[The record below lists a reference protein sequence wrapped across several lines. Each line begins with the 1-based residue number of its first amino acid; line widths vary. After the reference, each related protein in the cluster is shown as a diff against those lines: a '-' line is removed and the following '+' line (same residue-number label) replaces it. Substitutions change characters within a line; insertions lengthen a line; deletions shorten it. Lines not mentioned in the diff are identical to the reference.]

1 MTGLEHGG
9 DITEGER
16 FRLPVGSVTDYAIL
30 LLDEAGQ
37 VASWN
42 PGAERSRGYSERE
55 IVGQPSSRFFTDEDR
70 AAGMPER
77 ALRVAATEGHFE
89 FEGWHVRKDGTR
101 FWAHTVIDP
110 IRNDTGKPMG
120 FAMITHD
127 LAVRKQTQEALRR
140 SEERFRLLVQS
151 VTDYAIYMLDAHGY
165 VTNWNAGAM
174 RIKGYAPEDIIGQHF
189 SRFYTEE
196 DRIAGLPE
204 LGLATAAREGRFE
217 AEGWRVRND
226 GSRFWAHAIIDA
238 IRDDDGRL
246 LGFAKVTR
254 DITERREAQL
264 ALEQAREAFFQAQ
277 KMEAIG
283 KLTGGVAHDFNNLL
297 AAVLGSLDLA
307 RKRLPAESDALRF
320 INNAIMAAERGA
332 TLTQRMLAFARKQEL
347 KLEAVDT
354 AALVHNMAELLQRTL
369 GAQVTVDTCFPSTLP
384 TVLADPVQLELAIIN
399 LAVNARDAMPGGGRI
414 VISAKEAAVPADNA
428 QGLAPGQYVCLAV
441 ADKGEGMDEKTLAQ
455 AIDPFFTTK
464 GIGKGTGLGLP
475 MVHGLAEQCGGRL
488 VLKSRK
494 GEGTTAELWLPAV
507 AATATAAPQP
517 PRLRAAPEAAPQG
530 SLTVLAVDDDRLVL
544 NYTVALLQELGHRV
558 VEASSG
564 KQALEI
570 LGRQPVDLLITD
582 YLMPEMTGTQLAEI
596 VRAGWPR
603 LPVLLVTGYAELHPQ
618 KSPDLPRLHKPFQQ
632 EQLAAAVAEL
642 TEASRAPAP
651 ELQFVNR

>member
-1 MTGLEHGG
+1 MTGLEHGS

-399 LAVNARDAMPGGGRI
+399 LAVNARDAMRGAGASSSVPRKRRCPPTMPRAWRRGSM
-414 VISAKEAAVPADNA
+414 SASPLPTRARGWTRKPWPRRSTPSSPPRASAR
-428 QGLAPGQYVCLAV
+428 APGSGCPWSMAS
-441 ADKGEGMDEKTLAQ
+441 
-455 AIDPFFTTK
+455 P
-464 GIGKGTGLGLP
+464 
-475 MVHGLAEQCGGRL
+475 
-488 VLKSRK
+488 SS
-494 GEGTTAELWLPAV
+494 
-507 AATATAAPQP
+507 AA
-517 PRLRAAPEAAPQG
+517 
-530 SLTVLAVDDDRLVL
+530 
-544 NYTVALLQELGHRV
+544 
-558 VEASSG
+558 
-564 KQALEI
+564 
-570 LGRQPVDLLITD
+570 
-582 YLMPEMTGTQLAEI
+582 
-596 VRAGWPR
+596 AGWC
-603 LPVLLVTGYAELHPQ
+603 
-618 KSPDLPRLHKPFQQ
+618 
-632 EQLAAAVAEL
+632 
-642 TEASRAPAP
+642 
-651 ELQFVNR
+651 